1 MRELLVQWYKFD
13 MSKIRV
19 VLADDHAI
27 VRAGIRKMIE
37 QMSDLEVIGEIGNGS
52 QLLSF
57 LKNNPADCLIMD
69 VTMPEFQPIQAIHE
83 IKSIYPEIKILV
95 VSAYDDDIYV
105 KGLLNAGV
113 NGYHMKDQSLNDLKL
128 AIQQVLAGERWISS
142 SLISKLTEPST
153 RKLDSPSLTQRQ
165 RTLLRFLHQ
174 GLDNKS
180 IAKETGLSVKTI
192 ENHLTRLYQQLEVQS
207 RLEAAN
213 YATRNPQILATPGE
227 EAAELKIPIIRETD
241 NSSAILVVDDNA
253 RYRKQLLKMI
263 GKVSPDTMIYETKDI
278 ENTLQLARKINFR
291 LVLIDVILGDEDG
304 IQCSRQLK
312 KISPQSRIVL
322 ISAYPDREFHRQG
335 LQSGAIAFL
344 DKKNLDLAAIRQVI
358 NDVLI

>member
-1 MRELLVQWYKFD
+1 MD
-13 MSKIRV
+13 KIRIL
-19 VLADDHAI
+19 LADDHAI
-27 VRAGIRKMIE
+27 VRSGIRRMIE
-37 QMSDLEVIGEIGNGS
+37 QMPNLEVCGEIGDGS
-52 QLLSF
+52 QLLEI
-57 LKNNPADCLIMD
+57 LKKNPVDCLIMD
-69 VTMPEFQPIQAIHE
+69 VTMPDFKPIQAIRE
-83 IKSIYPEIKILV
+83 IKNTYPDMKILV

-142 SLISKLTEPST
+142 SLISKLTTST
-153 RKLDSPSLTQRQ
+153 RKKSDTPSLTERQ
-165 RTLLRFLHQ
+165 RTLLHLLRQ

-192 ENHLTRLYQQLEVQS
+192 ENHLTRLYQQLNVQS

-213 YATRNPQILATPGE
+213 YAAKHPQILATPGE
-227 EAAELKIPIIRETD
+227 EAAEIRIPQMRSSD
-241 NSSAILVVDDNA
+241 NSRAILLVDDNA

-263 GKVSPDTMIYETKDI
+263 GKISPDALIYETADI
-278 ENTLQLARKINFR
+278 DNTLQLAKNIQFK
-291 LVLIDVILGDEDG
+291 LILLDVILGDEDG
-304 IQCSRQLK
+304 IQCARQLK

-335 LQSGAIAFL
+335 LQSGAVAFL
-344 DKKNLDLAAIRQVI
+344 DKKNLDLAVIKQVI
-358 NDVLI
+358 DDVFI